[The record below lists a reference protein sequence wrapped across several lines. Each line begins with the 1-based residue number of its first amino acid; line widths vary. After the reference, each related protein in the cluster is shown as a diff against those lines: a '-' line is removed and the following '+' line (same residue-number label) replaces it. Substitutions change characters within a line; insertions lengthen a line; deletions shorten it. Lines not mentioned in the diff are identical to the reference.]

1 MRSLLLAGLA
11 LLVVVVQGTWLARL
25 GLPLD
30 APLLLTLATA
40 WWGGRSAATA
50 MGFWVGALVGA
61 MTGTSIAF
69 AALYGLIGWSA
80 ATLVRKRGTW
90 RALLLGAGAAL
101 CFQGLESLMWTVA
114 QHPPQID
121 PGALLALL
129 LWNGVAMALLVKV
142 GTKLGVGRSEPWK
155 DWRPLA
161 YGD

>member
-1 MRSLLLAGLA
+1 MRSILLAGLA
-11 LLVVVVQGTWLARL
+11 LLVVIAQGTWLTRL

-50 MGFWVGALVGA
+50 MGFWCGALVGA

-69 AALYGLIGWSA
+69 AALYALVGWSA
-80 ATLVRKRGTW
+80 ATLVRKRRLGL
-90 RALLLGAGAAL
+90 AFLLGAGATL
-101 CFQGLESLMWTVA
+101 CFQGLESLMWSLA

-121 PGALLALL
+121 PGALLAQV
-129 LWNGVAMALLVKV
+129 LWNGLALVLLVWSGK
-142 GTKLGVGRSEPWK
+142 KLGVGRSEPWK